1 MAKISTYSN
10 DTNITG
16 SDILLGSSIETTQ
29 NGESVYATRNFPLS
43 ELAAFFQTYDAD
55 LDSSITS
62 LTSRVTT
69 LEGQSY
75 LTEHPDVTAASSVNN
90 TGQNFIQDITLDEN
104 GHVIGLVSAEATGT
118 TGAITTETD
127 PTVASHI
134 KAITT
139 TQISNWDTAY
149 GWGDHSTQNYITLAD
164 VASAGYLTSYTETDP
179 VFVASQA
186 YNITSSNKSNWTTAY
201 NESITAVSVVASVVD
216 GVNKKT
222 VNLSRRNGTTLSATF
237 TDISETG
244 SGGVTDT
251 NDFVTGAAFSES
263 ANIPVLTLSIP
274 NQTNVVSTGLENIV
288 YTKAQIDNFK
298 YLQAG
303 DLSVT
308 TASATA
314 AADGSLVYTPDT
326 GAGTGVLAFTKPDI
340 SGKID
345 ARVDKAFVDALN
357 VDADTLDGED
367 GDYYLNFENFYG
379 NYKTDFDSSG
389 NRRVYGI
396 LYYIGSGT
404 TQSAAQSE
412 IPSESTTTFDFTKN
426 KLTLG
431 VNDIPNWSEFP
442 PTSAQ
447 SGAQSIFLVTW
458 DSVNTG
464 AGTETARAVD
474 IAATV
479 LQSTQFIGPVTF
491 TELST
496 PNSTVID
503 GSNITTGSIESSNYG
518 AGSDGFSTAGTKIDL
533 SNGSIASKEFRVD
546 STGSAKFLGG
556 LAVEEGV
563 FTVNSSTGIIS
574 IGAVEIN
581 QQRISIVSTSSAN
594 IGEINFVQR
603 VSNTDTEIASIQNFS
618 GSNITNPEFRIQTTV
633 NGGPLKIYAYDTNSN
648 TGDFYESARMASDR
662 DLAIQ
667 ADSTLIGGT
676 LTYHVT
682 ATLASSGASE
692 AKELCRL
699 STYSGAGNRSLII
712 EVLGSCDTHAVHA
725 VFGARSNA
733 SGAWNLVRRI
743 HQGDTGN
750 FSISEITGNAI
761 EMRNLTASS
770 SLPANAVIRISGS
783 REIMNYD
790 DLEQILNF
798 SNFSR
803 DTYAVATT

>member
-10 DTNITG
+10 DSNITG

-29 NGESVYATRNFPLS
+29 NGENVYATRNYPLS

-62 LTSRVTT
+62 LTSRVTD

-75 LTEHPDVTAASSVNN
+75 LTEHPNITAASSVNN
-90 TGQNFIQDITLDEN
+90 TGQNFIQDITLDSN
-104 GHVIGLVSAEATGT
+104 GHVVGIVSAEATGSA
-118 TGAITTETD
+118 GGITTETD

-134 KAITT
+134 KAITS

-149 GWGDHSTQNYITLAD
+149 GWGDHSTQNYVTLTD
-164 VASAGYLTSYTETDP
+164 VADAGYLTSFSETDP
-179 VFVASQA
+179 IFIASQA
-186 YNITSSNKSNWTTAY
+186 FDITSSNKSNWTTSY
-201 NESITAVSVVASVVD
+201 NESITAISVVASVVN

-222 VNLSRRNGTTLSATF
+222 VNLSRRNGTTISATF

-263 ANIPVLTLSIP
+263 SNIPVLTLSIP
-274 NQTNVVSTGLENIV
+274 NQTNVVSTGLEDII
-288 YTKAQIDNFK
+288 YTQSEIDDFN
-298 YLQAG
+298 YLQAN
-303 DLSVT
+303 DLTVT
-308 TASATA
+308 TASATE
-314 AADGSLVYTPDT
+314 AADGSLVYTPNT
-326 GAGTGVLAFTKPDI
+326 GNGTGVFAFTKPDI
-340 SGKID
+340 DGKID
-345 ARVDKAFVDALN
+345 ARVDKTFVDALSI
-357 VDADTLDGED
+357 DADTLDGED

-379 NYKTDFDSSG
+379 NYKTDYDDNG
-389 NRRVYGI
+389 NRRVFGI
-396 LYYIGSGT
+396 LYYIGSAT
-404 TQSAAQSE
+404 TLTNVQSQAPAG
-412 IPSESTTTFDFTKN
+412 TFDFTTN
-426 KLTLG
+426 KLTLTA
-431 VNDIPNWSEFP
+431 NDSNWSEFA
-442 PTSAQ
+442 PTSAS
-447 SGAQSIFLVTW
+447 SGAQNVFIVTW
-458 DSVNTG
+458 DSTNTG
-464 AGTETARAVD
+464 AGTETAR
-474 IAATV
+474 TV
-479 LQSTQFIGPVTF
+479 SFDTAISSTQFIGPVTF

-503 GSNITTGSIESSNYG
+503 GSNITTGSIESTNYS
-518 AGSDGFSTAGTKIDL
+518 AGSDGFSTAGSKINLTD
-533 SNGSIASKEFRVD
+533 GSISSKEFRVNSD
-546 STGSAKFLGG
+546 GSAKFLGG

-563 FTVNSSTGIIS
+563 FTVNSTTGLIS
-574 IGAVEIN
+574 IGSVEIN

-603 VSNTDTEIASIQNFS
+603 IGNSDTEIASIQNFS
-618 GSNITNPEFRIQTTV
+618 GSNITNPEFRIQTTQ
-633 NGGPLKIYAYDTNSN
+633 NGGPLRIYGYDTNSN
-648 TGDFYESARMASDR
+648 SGDFYESVRMSSDR
-662 DLAIQ
+662 DLSIQ
-667 ADSTLIGGT
+667 ADSVLVGGT

-682 ATLASSGASE
+682 ATLANSGASE

-699 STYSGAGNRSLII
+699 STYSGAGSRSLII
-712 EVLGSCDTHAVHA
+712 EVLGSCDTHAVQA
-725 VFGARSNA
+725 VFGARSTS
-733 SGAWNLVRRI
+733 SGAWQLTRRI

-761 EMRNLTASS
+761 EMRNLTSSS

-798 SNFSR
+798 NNFSR

>member
-10 DTNITG
+10 DINITG
-16 SDILLGSSIETTQ
+16 SDTLLGSSIETTQ

-43 ELAAFFQTYDAD
+43 DLAAFFQTYDAD

-139 TQISNWDTAY
+139 TQISNWNTAY
-149 GWGDHSTQNYITLAD
+149 GWGDHSAQGYATLVD
-164 VASAGYLTSYTETDP
+164 VANAGYLSSFSETDP

-274 NQTNVVSTGLENIV
+274 NQTNVVSTGLENII
-288 YTKAQIDNFK
+288 YTQSEIDAFN
-298 YLQAG
+298 YLQAS

-308 TASATA
+308 TASATG

-345 ARVDKAFVDALN
+345 ARVDKAFVDALG

-458 DSVNTG
+458 ESVNTG

-503 GSNITTGSIESSNYG
+503 GSNITTGSIESTNYG
-518 AGSDGFSTAGTKIDL
+518 AGTDGFSTAGAKIDL
-533 SNGSIASKEFRVD
+533 SNGSISTTQFRVD
-546 STGSAKFLGG
+546 SSGNAKFKGTLDVADGTFIVDSIDKIVTTENVTIDG
-556 LAVEEGV
+556 Q
-563 FTVNSSTGIIS
+563 TIS
-574 IGAVEIN
+574 L
-581 QQRISIVSTSSAN
+581 TSSSVAN
-594 IGEINFVQR
+594 IGEINFIQQGTGEV
-603 VSNTDTEIASIQNFS
+603 ASIQNFS
-618 GSNITNPEFRIQTTV
+618 GTGITNPEFRIQTTT
-633 NGGPLKIYAYDTNSN
+633 NGGPIKIYGYDTNSN
-648 TGDFYESARMASDR
+648 AGDFYESARMASDR
-662 DLAIQ
+662 DLSIQ

-682 ATLASSGASE
+682 ATLNSSGATE
-692 AKELCRL
+692 AKELFRL
-699 STYSGAGNRSLII
+699 TTYSGAANRSLII

-725 VFGARSNA
+725 VFGARSNS
-733 SGAWNLVRRI
+733 SGSWDLSRRV

-798 SNFSR
+798 NNFSR

>member
-29 NGESVYATRNFPLS
+29 NGENVYATRNYPLS

-62 LTSRVTT
+62 LTSRVTA
-69 LEGQSY
+69 LEGQNY
-75 LTEHPDVTAASSVNN
+75 LTEHPDITAASSVNN
-90 TGQNFIQDITLDEN
+90 TGQNFIQDISLDEN
-104 GHVIGLVSAEATGT
+104 GHVIAIVSAEATGT
-118 TGAITTETD
+118 SGAITTETD

-134 KAITT
+134 KAITS

-179 VFVASQA
+179 IFTASQA
-186 YNITSSNKSNWTTAY
+186 FDITSSNKSNWTTAY
-201 NESITAVSVVASVVD
+201 NESITAVSVVASVVN

-288 YTKAQIDNFK
+288 YTKTQIDNFA
-298 YLQAG
+298 YLDAT

-308 TASATA
+308 TAGTNSG
-314 AADGSLVYTPDT
+314 DGSLTYLN
-326 GAGTGVLAFTKPDI
+326 GVFTFTKPDVSGTI
-340 SGKID
+340 STTVTKS
-345 ARVDKAFVDALN
+345 FVDALN
-357 VDADTLDGED
+357 INADQLDGQE
-367 GDYYLNFENFYG
+367 GDYYLNYANFYG
-379 NYKTDFDSSG
+379 NYRTDYDSSG
-389 NRRVYGI
+389 NRRVFGI
-396 LYYIGSGT
+396 LYYIGSAT
-404 TQSAAQSE
+404 TLSNAQTE
-412 IPSESTTTFDFTKN
+412 APVGTFDFTDN
-426 KLTLG
+426 KLTLTS
-431 VNDIPNWSEFP
+431 NASSWSEFP
-442 PTSAQ
+442 PTSAS
-447 SGAQSIFLVTW
+447 SGAQSIFIVTW
-458 DSVNTG
+458 NVTNTG
-464 AGTETARAVD
+464 AGTESARTVTFDTA
-474 IAATV
+474 IST
-479 LQSTQFIGPVTF
+479 TQFIGPVTF
-491 TELST
+491 TALNT

-503 GSNITTGSIESSNYG
+503 GSNISTGSVTSTNFSV
-518 AGSDGFSTAGTKIDL
+518 GSDGFSNTGTRINLNDGSIESEEFRID
-533 SNGSIASKEFRVD
+533 SNGD
-546 STGSAKFLGG
+546 AKFLGG
-556 LAVEEGV
+556 LAVQDGV
-563 FTVNSSTGIIS
+563 FSVNSADGTIN
-574 IGAVEIN
+574 IGAVEIDD
-581 QQRISIVSTSSAN
+581 QRISIVSTSSAN
-594 IGEINFVQR
+594 IGEINFIQR
-603 VSNTDTEIASIQNFS
+603 VSSTDTEIASIQNFS

-648 TGDFYESARMASDR
+648 SGDFYESARMASDR
-662 DLAIQ
+662 DLSIQ

-676 LTYHVT
+676 LMYHVT
-682 ATLASSGASE
+682 ATLNSSGATE

-699 STYSGAGNRSLII
+699 STYSGAANRSLII

-725 VFGARSNA
+725 VFGARSTS
-733 SGAWNLVRRI
+733 SGAWNLVRRV

-798 SNFSR
+798 NNFSR